1 MHEKIYFTPGPSK
14 LYQTV
19 PLYINQAIE
28 KGIPS
33 LSHRSDSYMEI
44 QSSTIEALRRLLEIP
59 LDYHIFFGGSAT
71 EMMERIIQN
80 TAKEHTL
87 HLVNG
92 AFSQRFY
99 RTAKSLLKSASK
111 VQVEDGDGFS
121 QFPHSDVK
129 PETELICLTQ
139 CETSTGAI
147 TSAELIETIHDE
159 YPEKLIA
166 VDMVS
171 SCPMQSLDISTV
183 DCAFFSVQKGFGLP
197 SGLGVVIV
205 SDRAFNRSMDMIKY
219 TGGFHSFRSW
229 AEYELKR
236 QTPETPNVLGIFIL
250 GKVCQDFL
258 ATGLEKIRN
267 EISIKFERIEKVVL
281 EHSMLTFSIDN
292 SKFRS
297 QSVIVLNTQTDAPK
311 ISSFLEN
318 NNVIIGM
325 GYGKMKSSQLR
336 IANFPAHTRQDV
348 EMLCDLL
355 IRFNRKF
362 TK

>member
-14 LYQTV
+14 LYHTV

-44 QSSTIEALRRLLEIP
+44 QSNTINTLRRLLEIP
-59 LDYHIFFGGSAT
+59 SEYHIFFGGSAT

-99 RTAKSLLKSASK
+99 QTAEFLLKSPLK
-111 VQVEDGDGFS
+111 VQIEERDGFN
-121 QFPHSDVK
+121 QFPHKYVK

-139 CETSTGAI
+139 CETSTGVI
-147 TSAELIETIHDE
+147 TSTEMIQSIHND

-166 VDMVS
+166 VDIVS
-171 SCPMQSLDISTV
+171 SCPMQSLDLSTV

-205 SDRAFNRSMDMIKY
+205 SDRALRRSMDLKKY
-219 TGGFHSFRSW
+219 TGGFHSFGSW
-229 AEYELKR
+229 EEYDKKR

-258 ATGLEKIRN
+258 KSGLNKIRR
-267 EISIKFERIEKVVL
+267 EISIKYELIEKVVL
-281 EHSMLTFSIDN
+281 EHPKLSYSVVN

-297 QSVIVLNTQTDAPK
+297 PSVIVLNAQKETTK
-311 ISSFLEN
+311 ISSFLESN
-318 NNVIIGM
+318 DVIIGM
-325 GYGKMKSSQLR
+325 GYGKMKSSQIR
-336 IANFPAHTRQDV
+336 IANFPAHSRQDV
-348 EMLCDLL
+348 SRLCDLL
-355 IRFNRKF
+355 TRTI
-362 TK
+362 